1 MLIVRYRNIFFAI
14 TGIIVALSL
23 GLFFVFGLNIGTDFT
38 GGTLI
43 EARYEGT
50 RPSTDEL
57 SAALEKSGLKGYS
70 IRGAGEDAYIV
81 RAESLTNE
89 VRAAL
94 PMAVS
99 LDGTYK
105 ANIERLTDIGPTI
118 GAELRTKALLA
129 LTLVILCIVLYVAFV
144 FRKVSEP
151 ISSWAY
157 GFITILTLIHDV
169 IVPVGAFA
177 LFGYLWGAPVD
188 VLFVT
193 AILTILGFSVHDTIV
208 VFDRV
213 RENLRINQDAHR
225 KEDFELVVG
234 RSIEQTFVRSINTSV
249 TVLISLGAL
258 FFLGPEATQDFALT
272 LIVGIIAGA
281 YSSVVFATPL
291 LVSYERWK
299 SARA

>member
-1 MLIVRYRNIFFAI
+1 MIIVRYRNIFFAL

-193 AILTILGFSVHDTIV
+193 AVLTILGFSVHDTIV

-213 RENLRINQDAHR
+213 RENLRINQDTHK

-299 SARA
+299 AAR

>member
-1 MLIVRYRNIFFAI
+1 MFVVRYRNIFFAI
-14 TGIIVALSL
+14 TGIILAVSL
-23 GLFFVFGLNIGTDFT
+23 GLFFVFGLKIGTDFT

-43 EARYEGT
+43 EASYEGE
-50 RPSTDEL
+50 RPSQEAL
-57 SAALEKSGLKGYS
+57 SQSLTQAGLEGFSV
-70 IRGAGEDAYIV
+70 RGAGDDSYIV
-81 RAESLTNE
+81 RAESLSNE
-89 VRAAL
+89 MRTAL
-94 PMAVS
+94 PSA
-99 LDGTYK
+99 LAIDGQNPAK
-105 ANIERLTDIGPTI
+105 IERLTDIGPTI

-129 LTLVILCIVLYVAFV
+129 LTLVILCIVLYVAFA
-144 FRKVSEP
+144 FRKVAEP

-157 GFITILTLIHDV
+157 GVITIATLIHDV
-169 IVPVGAFA
+169 IVPLGAFA
-177 LFGYLWGAPVD
+177 LFGYLWDAPVD

-213 RENLRINQDAHR
+213 RENLRINQDVHR

-258 FFLGPEATQDFALT
+258 FFLGPTATQDFALT

-291 LVSYERWK
+291 LVTWERWK
-299 SARA
+299 AKKS

>member
-1 MLIVRYRNIFFAI
+1 MFVVRYRNIFFAL
-14 TGIIVALSL
+14 TGIIIAISL
-23 GLFFVFGLNIGTDFT
+23 GLFAAFGLVIGTDFT
-38 GGTLI
+38 GGSLI
-43 EARYEGT
+43 EAQYTGE
-50 RPSTDEL
+50 RPSQEALTQSLTD
-57 SAALEKSGLKGYS
+57 SGLEGFS
-70 IRGAGEDAYIV
+70 VRGAGEDAYII
-81 RAESLTNE
+81 RSESLTNE
-89 VRAAL
+89 TREAL
-94 PMAVS
+94 TGALSVG
-99 LDGTYK
+99 GTYT
-105 ANIERLTDIGPTI
+105 ANIERLTDIGPTV

-129 LTLVILCIVLYVAFV
+129 LTLVILGIVFYVAFA
-144 FRKVSEP
+144 FRKVAEP

-157 GFITILTLIHDV
+157 GFITIATLLHDV

-213 RENLRINQDAHR
+213 RENLRINQEAHH

-258 FFLGPEATQDFALT
+258 FFLGPTATQDFALT
-272 LIVGIIAGA
+272 LIVGIVAGA

-291 LVSYERWK
+291 LVTWERWK
-299 SARA
+299 TKRS

>member
-1 MLIVRYRNIFFAI
+1 MFVIIYRNIFFAI
-14 TGIIVALSL
+14 TTVIVALSL
-23 GLFFVFGLNIGTDFT
+23 ALLALFGLNIGTDFT

-43 EARYEGT
+43 EARYAGE
-50 RPSTDEL
+50 RPAQD
-57 SAALEKSGLKGYS
+57 ALVISLAGAGLQGFS
-70 IRGAGEDAYIV
+70 IRGASENAYII
-81 RAESLTNE
+81 RSESLSQE
-89 VRAAL
+89 SREAL
-94 PMAVS
+94 ASALSV
-99 LDGTYK
+99 DGTHP
-105 ANIERLTDIGPTI
+105 ATIERLTDIGPTV

-129 LTLVILCIVLYVAFV
+129 LTLVILCIVLYVAFA

-157 GFITILTLIHDV
+157 GFITIITLLHDV
-169 IVPVGAFA
+169 IVPLGAFA
-177 LFGYLWGAPVD
+177 LFGYLWDAPVD

-213 RENLRINQDAHR
+213 RENLRLNQEAHR

-249 TVLISLGAL
+249 TVLIALGAL
-258 FFLGPEATQDFALT
+258 FFLGPVATQDFALT

-291 LVSYERWK
+291 LVVWERWK
-299 SARA
+299 VKKS

>member
-1 MLIVRYRNIFFAI
+1 MFVVRYRKIFFAL
-14 TGIIVALSL
+14 TGLIVAASI
-23 GLFFVFGLNIGTDFT
+23 GLFFLYGLNIGTDFT

-43 EARYEGT
+43 EARYEGA
-50 RPSTDEL
+50 RPSVDEL
-57 SAALEKSGLKGYS
+57 SGSLTESGLKGFS

-81 RAESLTNE
+81 RAESLTND

-94 PMAVS
+94 PAAVS
-99 LDGTYK
+99 VKGVYK
-105 ANIERLTDIGPTI
+105 ADIERLTDVGPSV
-118 GAELRTKALLA
+118 GSELRTKALLS
-129 LTLVILCIVLYVAFV
+129 LTLVILCIVLYVAFA

-157 GFITILTLIHDV
+157 GFITIATLVHDV

-177 LFGYLWGAPVD
+177 LFGHLWGAPVD

-213 RENLRINQDAHR
+213 RENLRINQETRR

-234 RSIEQTFVRSINTSV
+234 KSIEQTFVRSINTSV

-258 FFLGPEATQDFALT
+258 FFMGPAATQDFALT
-272 LIVGIIAGA
+272 LIVGIVAGA

-291 LVSYERWK
+291 LITWERWK
-299 SARA
+299 AKRS

>member
-1 MLIVRYRNIFFAI
+1 MFVVKYRNIFFAL
-14 TGIIVALSL
+14 TGIILALSL

-43 EARYEGT
+43 EARYEGA
-50 RPSTDEL
+50 RPSSDEL
-57 SAALEKSGLKGYS
+57 AASLEQSGLKGYS
-70 IRGAGEDAYIV
+70 IRGAGDDAYIV
-81 RAESLTNE
+81 RAESLTSDI
-89 VRAAL
+89 RAAL
-94 PMAVS
+94 PGAVS
-99 LDGTYK
+99 LQGKYQAT
-105 ANIERLTDIGPTI
+105 IERLTDIGPTV

-129 LTLVILCIVLYVAFV
+129 LTLVISCIVLYIAFV

-157 GFITILTLIHDV
+157 GFITIITLIHDV

-213 RENLRINQDAHR
+213 RENLRINQDTHK

-258 FFLGPEATQDFALT
+258 FFMGPEATQDFALT
-272 LIVGIIAGA
+272 LIVGILAGA

-299 SARA
+299 AARA